1 MDTHKCAFS
10 HTLVGNSFGCSRAC
24 TVTRRDG
31 PHTVCTEA
39 PAAARCAALFEAFKE
54 AALPVFDVPDDLEQM
69 PHSVPVK
76 IQFGGLLGLHQAL
89 NPGDGGR
96 IADIHTLVEAALN
109 RYGDIDAIPCAD
121 FTQAMTAYQVKRR
134 GGR

>member
-10 HTLVGNSFGCSRAC
+10 HTLVANSFGCSRAS
-24 TVTRRDG
+24 TVTKRDG
-31 PHTVCTEA
+31 PHTVCTDA
-39 PAAARCAALFEAFKE
+39 PAAARCAALFAAFKE

-109 RYGDIDAIPCAD
+109 RYGAIDAIPCAD
-121 FTQAMTAYQVKRR
+121 FTRAMTAYQVKRR